1 MRQPEEYVKE
11 ARFFFTEMQKLMSE
25 EQAFDSQVGS
35 AIRAAMRTAWED
47 GAIAGGMTPKNAE
60 ELAAK
65 IMGYE

>member
-1 MRQPEEYVKE
+1 
-11 ARFFFTEMQKLMSE
+11 
-25 EQAFDSQVGS
+25 
-35 AIRAAMRTAWED
+35 MRTAWED